1 MECEIRE
8 GSLFYKRIGDG
19 IPLVLLHGRVGD
31 HRYMEGL
38 FEPLF
43 AKRGGWQR
51 IYLDL
56 PGCGQTRV
64 DESVNSHDRE
74 LEVILECIDRI
85 IPGQRFALAG
95 LSYGGY
101 LARGIVCRR
110 MEQLEGLCLIAPRIQ
125 QDPAMKDTPEHIT
138 LATNE
143 AIKMELDAD
152 EIEVFES
159 LVVQSRHGLGRLRE
173 HFFPGAAVHDHEHS
187 QRLRTNSRGLSFDA
201 DALEQPFE
209 KPTLILT
216 GRQDSTVGY
225 RDAWGILPN
234 YPRATFAV
242 LDRAG
247 HFLGM
252 TEQSELVSALL
263 REWLERV
270 ELER

>member
-74 LEVILECIDRI
+74 LEVVLECIDRI
-85 IPGQRFALAG
+85 LPGQRFALAG
-95 LSYGGY
+95 LSYGAY
-101 LARGIVCRR
+101 LAQGIVYRR
-110 MEQLEGLCLIAPRIQ
+110 MEQLEGLCLITPRIQ
-125 QDPAMKDTPEHIT
+125 KDPAMKNTPEHIT
-138 LATNE
+138 LVTNE

-159 LVVQSRHGLGRLRE
+159 LVVQSRHGLGQLRE
-173 HFFPGAAVHDHEHS
+173 HFFPGAADHNHEHS
-187 QRLRTNSRGLSFDA
+187 QRVSATSPGLSFDV
-201 DALEQPFE
+201 DALEQPLE
-209 KPTLILT
+209 KPALILT

-225 RDAWGILPN
+225 RDAWEILAH

-252 TEQSELVSALL
+252 AEQSELVSALL
-263 REWLERV
+263 REWLQRV